1 MYRSNYAQ
9 PVMNQVG
16 VKYYIPRCTADRT
29 KLNMEY
35 RGAPWREVFY
45 FRCHRGGKK
54 GLPKLHAK
62 KKKDILSML
71 TTAVHRGESKFECF
85 TTATRDI
92 VAK

>member
-62 KKKDILSML
+62 KKKIY
-71 TTAVHRGESKFECF
+71 CPC
-85 TTATRDI
+85 
-92 VAK
+92 